1 MVLIKAFRKED
12 TIMEKTIKISD
23 KEFKMKSSAYTQFA
37 YKNETGRGLMND
49 LQELTKLDMDN
60 LDNNLEVIDTLNN
73 MVLRMAYVM
82 IKEADKNQVGGFE
95 DFLKGLDNLYT
106 NTEWINETI
115 ELAISPL
122 SRG

>member
-1 MVLIKAFRKED
+1 
-12 TIMEKTIKISD
+12 MEKTIKISG

-37 YKNETGRGLMND
+37 YRDETGRGLMND

>member
-1 MVLIKAFRKED
+1 
-12 TIMEKTIKISD
+12 MEKTIKISD

-49 LQELTKLDMDN
+49 LQELTKIDMDN
-60 LDNNLEVIDTLNN
+60 LDSNLAVIDTLNN
-73 MVLRMAYVM
+73 LVLRMAYVM

-95 DFLKGLDNLYT
+95 DFLKRLDNLYT

-115 ELAISPL
+115 KLAISPL